1 MTADPGIPV
10 PPKLYGGIERIVA
23 DLAKGLKEKGWE
35 VGLVA
40 SAGSELEG
48 VKIFPWAV
56 DRPCGPG
63 CHVANA
69 ITLYQAWRMFQ
80 PDVVHSFSRLI
91 YLWPI
96 LWVGGKAV
104 MTYQRAT
111 GGWNLKLAQAFG
123 QKRLQFTAVS
133 EHIAGQGRVRG
144 GKWHVVPNFVDTA
157 RYTFVPS
164 VGPDAPLVFL
174 SRVEPI
180 KGADLAIRIA
190 KQSGKKL
197 LLAGN
202 RVETG
207 SAKGYWEKEIEPNLD
222 KDGISYMGEVDD
234 RQKDELLG
242 KAAALLVPVQWDEPF
257 GIVFVEALACGTPV
271 ISCPRGALPE
281 IIQERKDGFLIL
293 NEAEGVEAVKKIP
306 NIRRKNCRE
315 KAEARFSLASVL
327 DHYIRIY
334 TSFQ

>member
-1 MTADPGIPV
+1 M
-10 PPKLYGGIERIVA
+10 A
-23 DLAKGLKEKGWE
+23 DLAKGLKERGWE

-56 DRPCGPG
+56 DRPCRLG

-69 ITLYQAWRMFQ
+69 ITLLQAWRQFR
-80 PDVVHSFSRLI
+80 PDMVHSFSRLI

-96 LWVGGKAV
+96 LWGGGKTV
-104 MTYQRAT
+104 MTYQRST
-111 GGWNLKLAQAFG
+111 GGLNLRFAQIFG
-123 QKRLQFTAVS
+123 KKRLEFTAIS
-133 EHIAGQGRVRG
+133 EHIARQGRGMG
-144 GKWHVVPNFVDTA
+144 GIWHVVPNFVDTGK
-157 RYTFVPS
+157 YTFVRQVP
-164 VGPDAPLVFL
+164 PEAPLVFL

-202 RVETG
+202 RVEIG
-207 SAKGYWEKEIEPNLD
+207 SAKGYWEEEIAPHLG
-222 KDGISYMGEVDD
+222 KDGISYVGEVDD
-234 RQKDELLG
+234 LQKNELLG

-281 IIQERKDGFLIL
+281 ILETKKEGFLIS
-293 NEAEGVEAVKKIP
+293 NETEGAGAVRLIGTINREDCRTRVE
-306 NIRRKNCRE
+306 E
-315 KAEARFSLASVL
+315 KFSLPIVL
-327 DHYIRIY
+327 DQYIRIY
-334 TSFQ
+334 EKLNAKLD